1 MASNCDPA
9 YRRLSGSPPAF
20 RRTKSVRASFR
31 ALGARWK
38 PMHNKAEVLI
48 KSDRKKD
55 IVMERF
61 GKELNESL
69 KSRTQ
74 QSESFLKGTS
84 KIFGS
89 FAKENVPSTA
99 KFYDLPDNV
108 APKAAAL
115 LQIPLQHV
123 RNDNNK
129 QIRESFHIDH
139 NVGNLIV
146 NSQQFNDLKK
156 SSADIGHAEKCRT
169 ATVRRAP
176 YWTNNL
182 IYSKIQYY
190 CLHPHTTGCYSNSNR
205 PKTTKSPTTCPI

>member
-1 MASNCDPA
+1 MANDCEPPT

-38 PMHNKAEVLI
+38 PIQNKAEILI
-48 KSDRKKD
+48 KNDRKKD

-61 GKELNESL
+61 GKELNDSF
-69 KSRTQ
+69 KNRI
-74 QSESFLKGTS
+74 QSESFLKASS
-84 KIFGS
+84 KLFSS
-89 FAKENVPSTA
+89 FAKENVPS
-99 KFYDLPDNV
+99 KSQFYDLPDNI

-115 LQIPLQHV
+115 LQIPLKHV
-123 RNDNNK
+123 QTVNTVNTVNNK
-129 QIRESFHIDH
+129 QIHESFQIDH

-156 SSADIGHAEKCRT
+156 SSADIGHEEKCRT

-176 YWTNNL
+176 YWTNSQN
-182 IYSKIQYY
+182 YSKISLYTTY
-190 CLHPHTTGCYSNSNR
+190 TPNMCLRTTS
-205 PKTTKSPTTCPI
+205 